1 MKQSLRIILGIQ
13 LLLFFACSNESKDNS
28 SLILK
33 GIKLQENE
41 QHEEAIELFEKILSN
56 EPDSTTEL
64 YALNMITYSYDK
76 LGDYY
81 EEISWAE
88 KLTEK
93 YPNKPDG
100 FISLAKGFQGLEKFD
115 IALENYW
122 TATQLDTGVTTPFT
136 AAILADNYTKP
147 EVAIKFYQECIKRDS
162 QFNNAFNNI
171 TIDLFNIKDFENAK
185 NYCEILVR
193 LNPND
198 QKVKELYQDILSNLK

>member
-1 MKQSLRIILGIQ
+1 MRIL
-13 LLLFFACSNESKDNS
+13 LAVLLFFCISCSNEPNDNS

-41 QHEEAIELFEKILSN
+41 QHEEAIEIYEKILNN
-56 EPDSTTEL
+56 EPDSSTEL

-93 YPNKPDG
+93 FPNKPNG
-100 FISLAKGFQGLEKFD
+100 FISLAKGFQGLEKYD
-115 IALENYW
+115 LALENYW
-122 TATQLDTGVTTPFT
+122 TATQLDTGAMTPFT
-136 AAILADNYTKP
+136 AAILADDFKKP
-147 EVAIKFYQECIKRDS
+147 EIAIKFYQECIKRDS
-162 QFNNAFNNI
+162 QFINAYKNI

-185 NYCEILVR
+185 NYCEILLR

-198 QKVKELYQDILSNLK
+198 QREKELYQDILSHLK

>member
-162 QFNNAFNNI
+162 QFINAYNNI

>member
-1 MKQSLRIILGIQ
+1 MKKGLRIILGIQ

-41 QHEEAIELFEKILSN
+41 QHEEAIEVYEKILSN
-56 EPDSTTEL
+56 EPDSSTEL
-64 YALNMITYSYDK
+64 YALKMITYSYDK

-122 TATQLDTGVTTPFT
+122 TATQLDTGVMTPFT

-162 QFNNAFNNI
+162 QFINAYNNI